1 MTPDNMALHLD
12 APDYAAMTPGELL
25 AYAVGRRHGWSQCE
39 AAQHAAEWEN
49 AGPAAR
55 AVVRNHAN
63 APARDHDAD
72 RVQAERRAA
81 WWAAQRGEVA
91 A

>member
-12 APDYAAMTPGELL
+12 APDFTAMAPGELL
-25 AYAVGRRHGWSQCE
+25 AYSLGRRHGWREHE

-55 AVVRNHAN
+55 AVVRNHAA
-63 APARDHDAD
+63 APARDHAAD

-81 WWAAQRGEVA
+81 WWAERRGEVA

>member
-25 AYAVGRRHGWSQCE
+25 AYALGRRHGWSQCE
-39 AAQHAAEWEN
+39 AERDRLEWEN

-55 AVVRNHAN
+55 AVVRNHAA
-63 APARDHDAD
+63 APARDHAAD
-72 RVQAERRAA
+72 WVQAERRAA
-81 WWAAQRGEVA
+81 WWAERRGEVA